1 MSRSITSVEGFFRKV
16 SKLET
21 KEFEVLF
28 YRGHSNRREFKLRPS
43 LYRDS
48 GWRKREHFLVNDLLS
63 SNPSDFRDDKSM
75 FERLVRMQHHS
86 LPTRLLD
93 ITSNPLMALFFA
105 CCEFEK
111 FGGEVVIF
119 KIRRS
124 RIKYSDSDTVSC
136 IANAARLTAAER
148 SGIDTSLD
156 RIAFNESDPIRR
168 LLHFIK
174 EEKPYFAD
182 VIVPSDMKKIICVR
196 PRMSNL
202 RIASQSGAFL
212 LFGIDAELPE
222 EGNENLQI
230 ERVAISAKAKT
241 KICSELEAL
250 NIHRGTVYPNIE
262 NSALVVREHH
272 RSLKPSS
279 KETNPL

>member
-1 MSRSITSVEGFFRKV
+1 MSRSITSVEGFIRKV
-16 SKLET
+16 SKLEK
-21 KEFEVLF
+21 KEYEVLF
-28 YRGHSNRREFKLRPS
+28 YRGHSNRREFKLKPS

-48 GWRKREHFLVNDLLS
+48 GWRRREHFLVNDLLS
-63 SNPSDFRDDKSM
+63 ANPSDFRDDRSM

-105 CCEFEK
+105 CCEFDK
-111 FGGEVVIF
+111 LGGEVVIF
-119 KIRRS
+119 KTRRS

-136 IANAARLTAAER
+136 IANAARLTANER
-148 SGIDTSLD
+148 KGINTKLNQKE
-156 RIAFNESDPIRR
+156 FNESEPIGR

-182 VIVPSDMKKIICVR
+182 VIVPADMNKIVCVR

-212 LFGIDAELPE
+212 LFGINAELPE
-222 EGNENLQI
+222 EGNDDFQI
-230 ERVAISAKAKT
+230 DRVAISAGAKK
-241 KICSELEAL
+241 KICTELESL

-272 RSLKPSS
+272 RAPAPE
-279 KETNPL
+279 KEDDEK